1 MKKLRQWGASL
12 FRNDKRLLAFCYA
25 VFLAGSLL
33 WPLFGYVEDR
43 VQRARGNVTP
53 MEVSMSDFELTDLE
67 QTGPDSYVSISV
79 DPRMVMKDPPK
90 TVRTVTVR
98 FNFTNMEPGEFCLF
112 YKPREGMED
121 FDARCRV
128 WAHVEDDGSYTF
140 TLPYGDIYGLRIDPG
155 IYYGLRFD
163 VESIT
168 FNEPRSFLSWF
179 TPTRTWAL
187 SFLVVP
193 ALSAAILKYAA
204 ALALRLHSA
213 ARREGGK

>member
-1 MKKLRQWGASL
+1 MILIKNG
-12 FRNDKRLLAFCYA
+12 
-25 VFLAGSLL
+25 
-33 WPLFGYVEDR
+33 R
-43 VQRARGNVTP
+43 VVDAKSNTD
-53 MEVSMSDFELTDLE
+53 EVLDVVID
-67 QTGPDSYVSISV
+67 GGKI
-79 DPRMVMKDPPK
+79 K
-90 TVRTVTVR
+90 TI
-98 FNFTNMEPGEFCLF
+98 G
-112 YKPREGMED
+112 K
-121 FDARCRV
+121 
-128 WAHVEDDGSYTF
+128 VEDDGSYTF

>member
-1 MKKLRQWGASL
+1 MKKLKQWGAAL
-12 FRNDKRLLAFCYA
+12 FQNDRKLLAFCYA
-25 VFLAGSLL
+25 VFLAGSLIL
-33 WPLFGYVEDR
+33 PLLGYTEDR
-43 VQRARGNVTP
+43 IQRALGNLEP
-53 MEVSMSDFELTDLE
+53 IEVSMSDFEWTDLE

-90 TVRTVTVR
+90 TVRTVKVK
-98 FNFTNMEPGEFCLF
+98 FHFTNMEPGEFCLF
-112 YKPREGMED
+112 YKPRPDMED
-121 FDARCRV
+121 FDARYRV

-155 IYYGLRFD
+155 IYYGLRFE

-187 SFLVVP
+187 SFLVAP
-193 ALSAAILKYAA
+193 ALAAVILKYAA
-204 ALALRLHSA
+204 ALAVRL
-213 ARREGGK
+213 ARQKGGK

>member
-1 MKKLRQWGASL
+1 
-12 FRNDKRLLAFCYA
+12 
-25 VFLAGSLL
+25 
-33 WPLFGYVEDR
+33 
-43 VQRARGNVTP
+43 
-53 MEVSMSDFELTDLE
+53 
-67 QTGPDSYVSISV
+67 
-79 DPRMVMKDPPK
+79 
-90 TVRTVTVR
+90 
-98 FNFTNMEPGEFCLF
+98 
-112 YKPREGMED
+112 MED